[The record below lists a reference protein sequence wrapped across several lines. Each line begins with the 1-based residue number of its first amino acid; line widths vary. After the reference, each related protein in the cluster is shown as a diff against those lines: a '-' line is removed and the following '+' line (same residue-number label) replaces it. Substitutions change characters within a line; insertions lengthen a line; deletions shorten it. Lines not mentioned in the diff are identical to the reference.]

1 MSPKFGENACFWIV
15 TLHLLLM
22 NSMLATKHC
31 ILTAAFSA
39 RVSLVMAWLRGQVYS
54 TVMLQQQH
62 DSGVQVMGGIR
73 CLLWPSALYKMKK

>member
-1 MSPKFGENACFWIV
+1 
-15 TLHLLLM
+15 M